1 MYGNKKIDEIQLTNA
16 IDLIW
21 STFLQ
26 FEAPNYSEEGIQS
39 FKDFIDNKEIL
50 IQEKTIGEIKKL
62 VNELNMDFS
71 KLMETEINKEGFL
84 NDVFGILQDKIEV
97 IFPQLKDIDMD
108 NVYISELEALID
120 GFLEV
125 NFLMLK
131 KVFMKVTT
139 MM

>member
-1 MYGNKKIDEIQLTNA
+1 MRTKIVKV
-16 IDLIW
+16 
-21 STFLQ
+21 S
-26 FEAPNYSEEGIQS
+26 
-39 FKDFIDNKEIL
+39 NKEII
-50 IQEKTIGEIKKL
+50 IQEKTIGEIKKI
-62 VNELNMDFS
+62 VTDLNIDFS
-71 KLMETEINKEGFL
+71 RLMETEIDNDNFL
-84 NDVFGILQDKIEV
+84 NEVLLILQDRIE
-97 IFPQLKDIDMD
+97 ILFPQLNDIDMD

>member
-1 MYGNKKIDEIQLTNA
+1 MKIMRTKIVKVA
-16 IDLIW
+16 
-21 STFLQ
+21 
-26 FEAPNYSEEGIQS
+26 
-39 FKDFIDNKEIL
+39 NKEIL

-84 NDVFGILQDKIEV
+84 NDVLGILQDKIEV
-97 IFPQLKDIDMD
+97 IFPQLKEIDMD

-125 NFLMLK
+125 NSLAK
-131 KVFMKVTT
+131 KIIVSTS
-139 MM
+139 

>member
-1 MYGNKKIDEIQLTNA
+1 MKIMRTKIVKVA
-16 IDLIW
+16 
-21 STFLQ
+21 
-26 FEAPNYSEEGIQS
+26 
-39 FKDFIDNKEIL
+39 NKEIL

-84 NDVFGILQDKIEV
+84 NDVLGILQDKIEV

-108 NVYISELEALID
+108 NVYPSELEALID

-125 NFLMLK
+125 NFLMMK

>member
-1 MYGNKKIDEIQLTNA
+1 MKIMRTKIVKVA
-16 IDLIW
+16 
-21 STFLQ
+21 
-26 FEAPNYSEEGIQS
+26 
-39 FKDFIDNKEIL
+39 NKEIL

-84 NDVFGILQDKIEV
+84 NDVLGILQDKIEV

-125 NFLMLK
+125 NFLMMK

>member
-1 MYGNKKIDEIQLTNA
+1 MKIMRTKIVKVA
-16 IDLIW
+16 
-21 STFLQ
+21 
-26 FEAPNYSEEGIQS
+26 
-39 FKDFIDNKEIL
+39 NKEIL

-84 NDVFGILQDKIEV
+84 NNVFGILQDKIEV

-125 NFLMLK
+125 NFLMMK

>member
-1 MYGNKKIDEIQLTNA
+1 MKIMRTKIVKVA
-16 IDLIW
+16 
-21 STFLQ
+21 
-26 FEAPNYSEEGIQS
+26 
-39 FKDFIDNKEIL
+39 NKEIL

>member
-1 MYGNKKIDEIQLTNA
+1 MKITRTKIVKVA
-16 IDLIW
+16 
-21 STFLQ
+21 
-26 FEAPNYSEEGIQS
+26 
-39 FKDFIDNKEIL
+39 NKEIL

-125 NFLMLK
+125 NFLMMK